1 MCMPLNYL
9 MKYLFAI
16 NTSVGSR
23 HNPDVLSSVL
33 GCFELS
39 VEVKVDMVVNMYR
52 Q

>member
-1 MCMPLNYL
+1 

-16 NTSVGSR
+16 NASVGSR

-39 VEVKVDMVVNMYR
+39 VEVDMVVNMYR
-52 Q
+52 K